1 MGEFRLETERL
12 ILRGWRDADRAPFAA
27 ISADPAVMEH
37 LGGPVDRAAS
47 DAALDRLGAPA
58 PQGHCFWALERKAD
72 AALLGFCGLRRGGHA
87 GTPVTDELEIGWR
100 LAHHAWGQGYA
111 REAAAAALDWG
122 WAHTPAERIAAWTVP
137 ANTPSWG
144 LMERLGMTHRP
155 ELDFDHPAFAAGHP
169 LRRHLV
175 YTIGRPA

>member
-1 MGEFRLETERL
+1 M
-12 ILRGWRDADRAPFAA
+12 
-27 ISADPAVMEH
+27 PAK
-37 LGGPVDRAAS
+37 P
-47 DAALDRLGAPA
+47 
-58 PQGHCFWALERKAD
+58 PQ
-72 AALLGFCGLRRGGHA
+72 RR
-87 GTPVTDELEIGWR
+87 
-100 LAHHAWGQGYA
+100 
-111 REAAAAALDWG
+111 
-122 WAHTPAERIAAWTVP
+122 WTVP